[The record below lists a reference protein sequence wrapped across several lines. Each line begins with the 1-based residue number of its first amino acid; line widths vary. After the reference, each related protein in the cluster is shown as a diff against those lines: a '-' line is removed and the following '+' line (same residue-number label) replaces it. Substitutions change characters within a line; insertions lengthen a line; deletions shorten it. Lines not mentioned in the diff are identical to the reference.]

1 MKNISYKI
9 SGALLILV
17 SFLNFSCTDAED
29 LATPNVASPV
39 LVMVEGSSFP
49 ADTEIGVM
57 AKFMELDKSGILD
70 HNVGIDSIPVMDLPI
85 TVYVNQTEEVSSLVT
100 DQDGMVMLE
109 LSWEDLGLTA
119 ASSGDQ
125 VKLEFTGSYKNVK
138 FRKYH
143 TVRVD

>member
-1 MKNISYKI
+1 MKNIQYKTF
-9 SGALLILV
+9 GALLMMV
-17 SFLNFSCTDAED
+17 CFLSFSCTDAED

-49 ADTEIGVM
+49 ADGEIDVM
-57 AKFMELDKSGILD
+57 AKFLELDKSGILD

-85 TVYVNQTEEVSSLVT
+85 TVYVNQTQEVSSLVT
-100 DQDGMVMLE
+100 DQEGAIMLA
-109 LSWEDLGLTA
+109 LTWEELGLTA
-119 ASSGDQ
+119 ANTGDQ
-125 VKLEFTGSYKNVK
+125 VRLEFTGSYKNVA